1 VDGGNVD
8 ANTSDVIPDRLAD
21 TGLDTLTDAALADIR
36 TDAESGAD

>member
-8 ANTSDVIPDRLAD
+8 AISSDVTLDRLAD
-21 TGLDTLTDAALADIR
+21 TGPDTLTDAALADIR